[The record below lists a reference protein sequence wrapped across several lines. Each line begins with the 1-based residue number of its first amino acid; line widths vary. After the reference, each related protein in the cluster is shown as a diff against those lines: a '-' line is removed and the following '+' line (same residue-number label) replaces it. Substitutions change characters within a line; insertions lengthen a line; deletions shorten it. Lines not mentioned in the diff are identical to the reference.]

1 MRSNKLFFL
10 IFLVLYF
17 IAGLS
22 LLITGSV
29 AHRHAT
35 QCKLNLIDWIINQ
48 LKFSVSVITGY
59 SLMSGAGFVIA
70 LGVIIIVLSAVGK

>member
-1 MRSNKLFFL
+1 MRSNKLLFV

-29 AHRHAT
+29 AHRQAK
-35 QCKLNLIDWIINQ
+35 QCE
-48 LKFSVSVITGY
+48 
-59 SLMSGAGFVIA
+59 SLRPDPV
-70 LGVIIIVLSAVGK
+70 